1 MRKVKF
7 KMMGIALATTIAL
20 MFLGIGSGQAQSAIS
35 SAFTPPGSPNSPS
48 WTGVIFV
55 SSSEALD
62 ILEDHCAVLKDFLIT
77 LTPGTQAYHTA
88 ETNQFFYE
96 GIRTGIHSGKNVEE
110 SILGAMVLF
119 SQPEFVDTP
128 QFQQIDLYEESTDLL
143 SN

>member
-35 SAFTPPGSPNSPS
+35 SAFTPPGSPSSPS

-55 SSSEALD
+55 SSSEAMD

-96 GIRTGIHSGKNVEE
+96 GIRTGIHSGKNAGVDPR
-110 SILGAMVLF
+110 AMVLF